1 MKLINMYVDAHIHLY
16 DKIYIG
22 SLDNII
28 KESIENG
35 VTYILS
41 VSEDYETSIKN
52 LTIGRKYEIYIG
64 IGMHP
69 STAIYKLDELSSMI
83 QLIVD
88 NLDEIIAIGEV
99 GLDKKYP
106 KNISQWED
114 EVKVFK
120 EMVKLSV
127 EYNKPLNIHSRGASK
142 EVLEILI
149 REGVENAYFHWFTG
163 EEEIL
168 KEIVNE
174 GYYIGLT
181 PSVLYSKRIMR
192 IARKTPIDN
201 ILTETDGPIRF
212 YGPLK
217 NEITLPIHVRLIAK
231 KLSEIKEIE
240 HDEMVKIIQE
250 NFKKLF
256 MI

>member
-1 MKLINMYVDAHIHLY
+1 MYVDAHIHLY
-16 DKIYIG
+16 DETYTNF
-22 SLDNII
+22 LDDII
-28 KESIENG
+28 KESIEND

-41 VSEDYETSIKN
+41 VSEDYGTSIKN
-52 LTIGRKYEIYIG
+52 LTIGKKYEVYIG

-69 STAIYKLDELSSMI
+69 STAIYKVNELSSTI
-83 QLIVD
+83 QLIID
-88 NLDEIIAIGEV
+88 NLDKIIAIGEV

-120 EMVKLSV
+120 EMARLSV

-149 REGVENAYFHWFTG
+149 KEGVENAYFHWFTG
-163 EEEIL
+163 EEDVL
-168 KEIVNE
+168 REIVSE
-174 GYYIGLT
+174 GYYIGFT
-181 PSVLYSKRIMR
+181 PSVLYSKRMMR
-192 IARKTPIDN
+192 LASKTPIDN

-240 HDEMVKIIQE
+240 LNRIIETIQK